1 MNFLRINVLAWLA
14 AAGFAV
20 AHPIS
25 MSTTTVNVRTD
36 EVLIEMTVM
45 LEDLVM
51 FHSLKADANTT
62 FSAPHLRTAAGKHEA
77 FLLKYFS
84 LRDDQGRQLAGKVEK
99 RDLSAIPDAGVPQVE
114 LMKRRAIYQLRYVPE
129 EESPSYLTFLQEFG
143 GKKSLFPSIMQLMVL
158 QGGVWHSKPAQL
170 NAGMPHTVEF
180 DWENPPKGTPQSWRE
195 IREKRD
201 EHFKKKLG
209 ITSYTGLYSFI
220 YLNDQEVRHEILVPL
235 LTLETWLPLE
245 RADEEYITVAEQEA
259 ARKKIS
265 DWARSGNP
273 VEIDGIP
280 VKPILERLQFFGL
293 DIADFAQD
301 AKPRRVSAYQARV
314 GIILT
319 YPAKAP
325 PNRVR
330 LTWNTYNKTAPFLR
344 SVVYDRDSKP
354 TEEYFVKDQPRW
366 EWTREGNPPAAHEFK
381 LNNQLLPHRMSIAWL
396 SIGLLILAPI
406 AAVWLSS
413 LQKEMVRKLA
423 MGLSVGTLLLVAGV
437 ALKQTGPQLQFGGEV
452 NDKIAITH
460 TTTLLENVYRAYDYR
475 EESDV
480 YDALA
485 HSVSG
490 PLLEELFLKVQNGL
504 RMQEQGGAVARVKK
518 VNVTKIT
525 PVPEASTQS
534 IAVDCTWRVAGTV
547 EHWGH
552 IHTRENEYSA
562 RIHVA
567 TALPA
572 RGRITHFEVTDE
584 KRVRF
589 DTALRAFED

>member
-1 MNFLRINVLAWLA
+1 MNFLRFNVLAWLA
-14 AAGFAV
+14 TAGFAV
-20 AHPIS
+20 AHPFSI
-25 MSTTTVNVRTD
+25 STTTVNVRTN
-36 EVLIEMTVM
+36 EVQIEIAVM

-51 FHSLKADANTT
+51 FHSLKPDANTT
-62 FSAPHLRTAAGKHEA
+62 YSAPDLRTAAGKHEA
-77 FLLKYFS
+77 FLLKYFTV
-84 LRDDQGRQLAGKVEK
+84 RDEQGRRLEGKIED
-99 RDLSAIPDAGVPQVE
+99 RDLSVIPDAGVPQVE
-114 LMKRRAIYQLRYVPE
+114 LMKRRASYQLRYALKEDRPRF
-129 EESPSYLTFLQEFG
+129 LTFMQEFG
-143 GKKSLFPSIMQLMVL
+143 GKKSLFPSTMEMGLL
-158 QGGVWHSKPAQL
+158 QAGVWHSKPVRL
-170 NAGMPHTVEF
+170 NAGMPHSVEF
-180 DWENPPKGTPQSWRE
+180 DWENPPQGTPQSWRE

-201 EHFKKKLG
+201 ALFKKKLG
-209 ITSYTGLYSFI
+209 IISYTGLYSFI

-259 ARKKIS
+259 AREKIAE
-265 DWARSGNP
+265 WARTGNP

-301 AKPRRVSAYQARV
+301 SKPRRVSAYQARL

-344 SVVYDRDSKP
+344 SVVYDRDAEP

-366 EWTREGNPPAAHEFK
+366 EWTREGDPPEAHNFSFDI
-381 LNNQLLPHRMSIAWL
+381 NNLPHRRSIGWL
-396 SIGLLILAPI
+396 SLGLLVIAPI
-406 AAVWLSS
+406 ATII
-413 LQKEMVRKLA
+413 LA
-423 MGLSVGTLLLVAGV
+423 LLKNNTFRNLGTGLGMGLLLLIVAV
-437 ALKQTGPQLQFGGEV
+437 ILYKSGPQLKLGEKAFER
-452 NDKIAITH
+452 DLALHSTA
-460 TTTLLENVYRAYDYR
+460 LLQNVYRAYDYR
-475 EESDV
+475 EEGDV

-490 PLLEELFLKVQNGL
+490 PLLEDLFLKIQDGL

-518 VNVTKIT
+518 VTVRQIQS
-525 PVPEASTQS
+525 VPDATENGL
-534 IAVDCTWRVAGTV
+534 AVDCTWRVTGTV

-562 RIHVA
+562 RIHID
-567 TALPA
+567 TTSEA
-572 RGRITHFEVTDE
+572 RGRITHFEVIDE

-589 DTALRAFED
+589 GTALRAFEE